1 MVQSK
6 LQPKVNL
13 KKLEIFS
20 CPKCRFLS
28 PEKQSLK
35 RHIETSH
42 SNETSSFGK
51 TSRLSESSHSSKTS
65 RLSESTHSNRKLQR
79 NIETKRHDETSHSDE
94 TSQFGETSQR
104 NGQSKHRVETSHN
117 DENEVEI
124 KSESDDNEG
133 KNCCKKKKYS
143 EIKKY
148 R

>member
-28 PEKQSLK
+28 PDKQSLK
-35 RHIETSH
+35 RHIETLH
-42 SNETSSFGK
+42 SNKTSRFDE
-51 TSRLSESSHSSKTS
+51 TSRLSETS
-65 RLSESTHSNRKLQR
+65 HSNRKLQR
-79 NIETKRHDETSHSDE
+79 NVKTKRHDETSHSDE

-124 KSESDDNEG
+124 KSESDDKEG
-133 KNCCKKKKYS
+133 KNCC
-143 EIKKY
+143 
-148 R
+148 

>member
-28 PEKQSLK
+28 PDKQSLK
-35 RHIETSH
+35 RHMETSH
-42 SNETSSFGK
+42 SNEKSF
-51 TSRLSESSHSSKTS
+51 SSKTS
-65 RLSESTHSNRKLQR
+65 RSSES
-79 NIETKRHDETSHSDE
+79 SHI
-94 TSQFGETSQR
+94 GESSQR